1 MLLLGEWDHPQSCAA
16 ALVATDNGAATV
28 GNGAADFCE
37 GDSASGIAHGDDGEE
52 GM

>member
-1 MLLLGEWDHPQSCAA
+1 MLLGEWDHPQSCAG

-28 GNGAADFCE
+28 DDGAADLCE
-37 GDSASGIAHGDDGEE
+37 GYCASSIAHGDDGEE